1 MEKDKDKMQD
11 KLYFELATKSFYES
25 KEAKGDTEE
34 KNWYVEALVATTDRD
49 VVDDI
54 ITPEALKNAAK
65 VLKEQYQTVLYN
77 HQANRPIGKVI
88 DAKVKDLGNGRKGLW
103 VKIMI
108 SKTEEEIWQKI
119 KEGVLSKFSFWAK
132 VERKPVYRETEDGK
146 EVVDHYLIT
155 DMYPFECS
163 LVSVPANPNA
173 VALDYYIAKH
183 LKEGGIDMQEQKEIQ
198 ATPEKIEEKVE
209 QDTEKIEEMK
219 KEVEETETSE
229 AEQFTDEDLTEEEQV
244 DEEVEKQDAKP
255 KIRINKTDVDYTPWS
270 KVNKIRIRNILYQSG
285 NKTAINE
292 MYGVVRSYERMTDW
306 GYPHHILKQVAENTY
321 EMILSYTGLMAAYKA
336 MRGARGGGRNLTEE
350 ERRKLKAHLRKH
362 FRYLIQIGEYEE
374 MPEGLKALAYLVNLS
389 FALEDGEIEIVNKE
403 VDKNFKNSIDCL
415 IEEQMKDLEKEL
427 GLEETLEKE
436 PEAIE
441 VDENSFFEQLRK
453 VIREE
458 LENFMKKEAKPE
470 ENREEEE
477 IETKELEKEK
487 EEMKENK
494 VEEKL
499 LKIIEDLS
507 KEINLLKKEIELLK
521 SQPEVRGIDS
531 QREQEEDIDVSEFI
545 KSEEF
550 EKLPLDK
557 QLEILKI
564 LMSNA
569 PVEVKEKELKKLLKE
584 IKKKN

>member
-65 VLKEQYQTVLYN
+65 VLKEQYKTVLYN

-146 EVVDHYLIT
+146 EVIDHYLIT

-198 ATPEKIEEKVE
+198 VTPEKIEEKVE
-209 QDTEKIEEMK
+209 QDTEKIEETKDEVK
-219 KEVEETETSE
+219 KEETLET
-229 AEQFTDEDLTEEEQV
+229 EQFTDEDLVEEEQV
-244 DEEVEKQDAKP
+244 DETVEKQDKKP

-306 GYPHHILKQVAENTY
+306 GYPHHVLKQVAENTY

-336 MRGARGGGRNLTEE
+336 MRGARGGGRNLTDE
-350 ERRKLKAHLRKH
+350 ERRKLKSHLRKH

-458 LENFMKKEAKPE
+458 LENFMKKEPKPE
-470 ENREEEE
+470 ENKEEETT
-477 IETKELEKEK
+477 ETKELEKEK

-531 QREQEEDIDVSEFI
+531 QREQEEDIDISEFI

>member
-1 MEKDKDKMQD
+1 MEKSENKMQD

-25 KEAKGDTEE
+25 KEAEGDTEE

-65 VLKEQYQTVLYN
+65 VLKEQYRTVLYN
-77 HQANRPIGKVI
+77 HRADKPIGKVI
-88 DAKVKDLGNGRKGLW
+88 DAKVKDLGKGRKGLW

-132 VERKPVYRETEDGK
+132 VERKPVYKETENG
-146 EVVDHYLIT
+146 EQVIDHYLIT

-209 QDTEKIEEMK
+209 QITKKLEEMK
-219 KEVEETETSE
+219 KEIEETETSE
-229 AEQFTDEDLTEEEQV
+229 TEQFTDEDLTEEEQV

-270 KVNKIRIRNILYQSG
+270 KVNKIRIRNILYKAG
-285 NKTAINE
+285 DKTAINE

-306 GYPHHILKQVAENTY
+306 GFPHHILKQVDKNTY

-336 MRGARGGGRNLTEE
+336 YRGARGGGTALTSEE
-350 ERRKLKAHLRKH
+350 KRKLRNHLRKH

-374 MPEGLKALAYLVNLS
+374 MPEGLKALAYLINLS

-436 PEAIE
+436 PETIE

-458 LENFMKKEAKPE
+458 LENFMKKEVKSE
-470 ENREEEE
+470 ENKEE
-477 IETKELEKEK
+477 ETKELEKEK

-557 QLEILKI
+557 QLEVLKI

-569 PVEVKEKELKKLLKE
+569 PVEVKEKELRKLIKE